1 MSKIVGI
8 ICEYNPFHKGHKYQI
23 DKIKELIPECKIV
36 AIMSGNS
43 TQRGE
48 LSIIDKYKRAEIA
61 LEMGV
66 DLVTEIPFPYSSSTA
81 EIFACAGVEIAM
93 QLSCNTLAFGTE
105 NCDLEYLKS
114 LADAI
119 DSVKLE
125 DAIKKELQDKSVS
138 YIVAKERALSKL
150 GFNNVLFAN
159 DMLATE
165 YLRAIRKKGANIM
178 PIAVKRTG
186 AGYNDNSECEIMS
199 AGAIREKF
207 IKTGNLIG
215 VPEDAQSHY
224 EKSIEEKSLLDFEKS
239 KDFIYRTALIIPKE
253 SIEGAFDSSKEIA
266 SIIKSVAND
275 SKNGSEFYENL
286 STKNYTRARLSRVIL
301 YAIYSIKSIDKS
313 PKFTI
318 LLGANEK
325 GREIISKSK
334 KSEIKIITKH
344 SDSAILDK
352 ESTVLLE
359 KGYELDK
366 MHASLLLNPM
376 DLSMV
381 YKRKPIIK

>member
-36 AIMSGNS
+36 AIMSGNI

-48 LSIIDKYKRAEIA
+48 FSVLDKYKRAEIA

-81 EIFACAGVEIAM
+81 EIFACAGVEIAK
-93 QLSCNTLAFGTE
+93 QLGCDALAFGTE
-105 NCDLEYLKS
+105 NCDLEYLNG
-114 LADAI
+114 LANII
-119 DSVKLE
+119 DSTELD

-150 GFNNVLFAN
+150 SFNNALFAN

-165 YLRAIRKKGANIM
+165 YLRAIKKKGANIT
-178 PIAVKRTG
+178 PIAIKRIG

-199 AGAIREKF
+199 ASAIRQKY
-207 IKTGNLIG
+207 IKTGNVLG
-215 VPEDAQSHY
+215 VPADVQSY
-224 EKSIEEKSLLDFEKS
+224 YSKAIEEKSFLDFEKS

-266 SIIKSVAND
+266 SIIKAAAND
-275 SKNGSEFYENL
+275 SKNGSEFYEKL
-286 STKNYTRARLSRVIL
+286 SAKNYTRARLSRVIL

-313 PKFTI
+313 PKFTT
-318 LLGANEK
+318 LLGAKEK
-325 GREIISKSK
+325 GREIIAKAK
-334 KSEIKIITKH
+334 KSEIEIITKH
-344 SDSAILDK
+344 SDSVALDK
-352 ESTVLLE
+352 ESTFLLE